1 MTRKLFKYGRR
12 SLLLAFGGF
21 GAASLIG
28 QRQDSQA
35 QEPELN
41 QYLSQLTKNNKSD
54 RGETLR
60 QIAASKGI
68 IYGWIYPKSL

>member
-21 GAASLIG
+21 GATSLIC
-28 QRQDSQA
+28 QQQDSQA

-41 QYLSQLTKNNKSD
+41 QYFSELTKRNKSD
-54 RGETLR
+54 C
-60 QIAASKGI
+60 AAFMS
-68 IYGWIYPKSL
+68 Y